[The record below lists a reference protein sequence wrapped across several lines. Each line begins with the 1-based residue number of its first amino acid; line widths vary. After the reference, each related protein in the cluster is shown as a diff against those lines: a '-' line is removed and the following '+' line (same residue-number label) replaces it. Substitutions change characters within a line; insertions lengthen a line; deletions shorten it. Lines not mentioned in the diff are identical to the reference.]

1 EKEALVLTVAVVKE
15 RRRLRVKGID
25 ILAEAARRLPGMTFI
40 VIGVDSHLTGN
51 VQPPLNMRFLPVM
64 NRMELLPYYQRA
76 KVYCLPSLREGLPN
90 SLCEAMLCGCIPVAS
105 DAGGS
110 RTALGEAGILVP
122 PGDIDSLVG
131 GLQRAMQMR
140 SDAGRRVLGFF
151 TIALLA
157 RRLAPPDFGVITIG
171 FTVLSYAT
179 MLAAGGLGAF
189 GIRAVARGE
198 ASLEVSSVIGARLMN
213 SIIAFFLVG
222 LSLIF
227 IANRT
232 TALLVLCFS
241 ISLIPNAFLL
251 DWYFQGKEAMSRVGV
266 ARTASAATYLILA
279 ALLVRSPA
287 DLIWVAAASYR
298 RLNPTKRLRPSFT
311 EWKSLTL
318 SAFPLG
324 LGSIL
329 AQASVNLPPLV
340 IGIMLTNAD
349 VGIYSAAAKLVG
361 FLLMIDRV
369 IATLLLPASARS
381 FSRSAAALSE
391 VLSGSLKLMI
401 IVGLPLSIGGTIL
414 APRILPLVFGI
425 QYASSGP
432 VFGILTWFVFATLF
446 HTLCTTGLI
455 AIGQEKIYTRSM
467 AIGAAVTVC
476 STLVLTAWF
485 GVVGSAAAVVCSELV
500 TVVIMLRQLRNF
512 VRLEIPRYGVKSLA
526 AAGAMAAV
534 LWPLASANLSI
545 SVPSG
550 LLVYTLVLIATR
562 AISGTEI
569 GELFRSV

>member
-1 EKEALVLTVAVVKE
+1 MKQFSKNA
-15 RRRLRVKGID
+15 ISI
-25 ILAEAARRLPGMTFI
+25 IL
-40 VIGVDSHLTGN
+40 
-51 VQPPLNMRFLPVM
+51 
-64 NRMELLPYYQRA
+64 
-76 KVYCLPSLREGLPN
+76 
-90 SLCEAMLCGCIPVAS
+90 
-105 DAGGS
+105 
-110 RTALGEAGILVP
+110 
-122 PGDIDSLVG
+122 
-131 GLQRAMQMR
+131 

-157 RRLAPPDFGVITIG
+157 RRLAPSDFGVITIG

-198 ASLEVSSVIGARLMN
+198 ASLEVSSVIGARLVN

-251 DWYFQGKEAMSRVGV
+251 DWYFQGKEAMARVGA

-287 DLIWVAAASYR
+287 DLLWVAAAAVLGDCAAAGILVVSYH
-298 RLNPTKRLRPSFT
+298 RLNPTRRLRPSFT
-311 EWKSLTL
+311 EWKSLTM

-381 FSRSAAALSE
+381 YSRSPAALSE

-401 IVGLPLSIGGTIL
+401 IVGLPLCIGGTML
-414 APRILPLVFGI
+414 APRILPLVFGA

-432 VFGILTWFVFATLF
+432 VFGILTWFVFATLL

-455 AIGQEKIYTRSM
+455 AAGQEKLYTRSM
-467 AIGAAVTVC
+467 AIGAVVTVC
-476 STLVLTAWF
+476 SMLILTAWF

-500 TVVIMLRQLRNF
+500 TVMIMLQKLRNF
-512 VRLEIPRYGVKSLA
+512 VRLEIPGYGVKSLA

-534 LWPLASANLSI
+534 LWPLASVNLSI
-545 SVPSG
+545 SVPMG
-550 LLVYTLVLIATR
+550 LFVYMLVLFMTR
-562 AISGTEI
+562 AISGTELA
-569 GELFRSV
+569 ELFRSV